1 MKMKISY
8 NKLTTIILVLVIV
21 RFFIYDRIAITNHF
35 VSILFEIS
43 TFIMMFLPYFIEDAK
58 DAKREKLKKI
68 LWKVF
73 NITFTI
79 SIVYFLLFGICKLIS
94 GTSEEHH
101 VSITDYT
108 IGGGGRRYF
117 MPTHVHVNF
126 DNKNIELKCGKSK
139 LQNFI
144 DEYGKDIQDSVQV
157 QLKVKKVLPCVYS
170 IESFEFVKKTNKK
183 HI

>member
-1 MKMKISY
+1 MKIKISY

-43 TFIMMFLPYFIEDAK
+43 TFIMMFLPYFIE

-157 QLKVKKVLPCVYS
+157 QLKVKKVLPGVYS
-170 IESFEFVKKTNKK
+170 IESFEFVKKTPQEP
-183 HI
+183 

>member
-1 MKMKISY
+1 MKMKIS
-8 NKLTTIILVLVIV
+8 NDKLTTIILVLVIA

-35 VSILFEIS
+35 VSILFEMS
-43 TFIMMFLPYFIEDAK
+43 TFIIMFLPYFIEDV
-58 DAKREKLKKI
+58 KREKLKKI
-68 LWKVF
+68 CWIVF
-73 NITFTI
+73 NITFSI
-79 SIVYFLLFGICKLIS
+79 SIVYFLLFGICKLIP
-94 GTSEEHH
+94 GTYEEHD

-108 IGGGGRRYF
+108 IGSRTSRSF
-117 MPTHVHVNF
+117 VPTHVDVNF

>member
-1 MKMKISY
+1 MKISY

-43 TFIMMFLPYFIEDAK
+43 TLIMMFLPYFIE

-108 IGGGGRRYF
+108 IGSGGRRSF
-117 MPTHVHVNF
+117 IPTHVHVNF
-126 DNKNIELKCGKSK
+126 DDKNIQLKCGSRT

-144 DEYGKDIQDSVQV
+144 DEYGKKDFQDSVQV
-157 QLKVKKVLPCVYS
+157 HLRTKKVLQCVYS